1 MNAPGKG
8 RGGFTLAELL
18 VVMAILSL
26 LAGLA
31 IPNLQRAVLK
41 ARAADAIGDL
51 EVIRVAVLQYQ
62 ADRHE
67 WPPDRNRGQIPPGLE
82 EYLPDG
88 FSFVG
93 DDYIMDYDNWSRNR
107 GFVGLTIIT
116 QEPALGDAM
125 LSLLGD
131 GTWTNGRDKFTWVLD
146 WTE

>member
-1 MNAPGKG
+1 VSAPGRG

-31 IPNLQRAVLK
+31 IPNLQRAILK

-62 ADRHE
+62 GDRHE

-93 DDYIMDYDNWSRNR
+93 DDYVMDYDNWSRNR
-107 GFVGLTIIT
+107 GFIGLTIIT
-116 QEPALGDAM
+116 QEPELGDAM

-131 GTWTNGRDKFTWVLD
+131 GTWTNGRNKFTWILD